1 MNVDLCQRL
10 EDEISKV
17 YIGKKADVEALVIAL
32 LTGGHVLIEG
42 LPGLA
47 KTTLAR
53 ALAQAVDAKMTRVQF
68 TADLMPS
75 DITGSSI
82 YNMATGDFKFIE
94 GPIFTN
100 VLFADEINRAPAR
113 TQSALLEAMQ
123 EAQVSVDGNTY
134 MLQTPFFVIATQNT
148 IDERGVYS
156 LPLSQLDRFA
166 FRIRLSYPS
175 AEQEERVIMQAAKPL
190 RVIDPVISP
199 KDFKEIQAAIEAI
212 YVAPAVG
219 RYITQIVR
227 ATREHAQVVYG
238 ASPRAGVM
246 MLHAARGHA
255 FMNKRDYVCP
265 DDVAQIARYALNHRI
280 ETSSSATTVDE
291 VIDDVLRRVRF
302 E

>member
-1 MNVDLCQRL
+1 
-10 EDEISKV
+10 
-17 YIGKKADVEALVIAL
+17 
-32 LTGGHVLIEG
+32 
-42 LPGLA
+42 
-47 KTTLAR
+47 
-53 ALAQAVDAKMTRVQF
+53 
-68 TADLMPS
+68 
-75 DITGSSI
+75 
-82 YNMATGDFKFIE
+82 
-94 GPIFTN
+94 
-100 VLFADEINRAPAR
+100 
-113 TQSALLEAMQ
+113 
-123 EAQVSVDGNTY
+123 
-134 MLQTPFFVIATQNT
+134 
-148 IDERGVYS
+148 
-156 LPLSQLDRFA
+156 
-166 FRIRLSYPS
+166 
-175 AEQEERVIMQAAKPL
+175 MQAAKPL
-190 RVIDPVISP
+190 HVIDPVISP
-199 KDFKEIQAAIEAI
+199 KDFKEIQAAIDAI